1 MNLSAKIF
9 MINELIARSDK
20 ILLEGRE

>member
-9 MINELIARSDK
+9 LLVNLKKLIS
-20 ILLEGRE
+20 ETE